1 MNLRLTLDV
10 MKRRTS
16 TCLNLLTY
24 MLKQG
29 TKHEF
34 NSLFSRGPKG
44 KGVQPKGTLAL
55 LRDAM
60 GGKNTQHHKGTD
72 QKQRVDMPLAW
83 QPASA
88 ISGSSS
94 PNLQHHATTST
105 ANSRAAT
112 KPYAST
118 GPGRDLSDEESKG
131 PVAAQLVP
139 RDRTRS
145 VGTLKP
151 ADTRR
156 QQGNPKST
164 ASSWFQGPYKP
175 EPAAVTAPITKPQQ
189 RSTCKAT
196 SEMDILSNKWANILG
211 ISSRSEGHVEGQL
224 QEWSEQRAR
233 LESEMLRRQEAVRH
247 GSPLRDQGDGCTRP
261 AAMQGSQ
268 NYLSAYQGVTV
279 EAVSAVTTGLDKLS
293 PEHPGALHHLAVPHS
308 IVATA
313 RDVRNA
319 AHTEYARD
327 MERLKELGLR
337 DSQGEVVHKALAPV
351 ADKPYLDL
359 LAALPKP
366 GQHLPSRPASV
377 PARSKKKRPESGRKG
392 KKM

>member
-131 PVAAQLVP
+131 Q
-139 RDRTRS
+139 
-145 VGTLKP
+145 
-151 ADTRR
+151 
-156 QQGNPKST
+156 
-164 ASSWFQGPYKP
+164 
-175 EPAAVTAPITKPQQ
+175 
-189 RSTCKAT
+189 
-196 SEMDILSNKWANILG
+196 
-211 ISSRSEGHVEGQL
+211 SSRF
-224 QEWSEQRAR
+224 
-233 LESEMLRRQEAVRH
+233 
-247 GSPLRDQGDGCTRP
+247 
-261 AAMQGSQ
+261 
-268 NYLSAYQGVTV
+268 LSLGV
-279 EAVSAVTTGLDKLS
+279 LMD
-293 PEHPGALHHLAVPHS
+293 
-308 IVATA
+308 
-313 RDVRNA
+313 
-319 AHTEYARD
+319 HTID
-327 MERLKELGLR
+327 
-337 DSQGEVVHKALAPV
+337 
-351 ADKPYLDL
+351 
-359 LAALPKP
+359 
-366 GQHLPSRPASV
+366 
-377 PARSKKKRPESGRKG
+377 
-392 KKM
+392 